1 MLQHPFKVILVSL
14 SVLLGADAK
23 AGSCLHIKA
32 PEGPYGIQL
41 QGTLVDGKP
50 YAAVGLASI
59 HPSTF
64 TLNLTASEGGS
75 IIKRTILG
83 TVSVVDCELNLAG
96 SGVDLGFVLK
106 GQITDRGREISVTAI
121 QSAQPIVASGTMRP
135 RLLRRCSNNT
145 LKGTF
150 TYISQGFD
158 RVGTG
163 TNVQWIPIGKIG
175 DEQFDGKGC
184 SVYKE
189 YIKRSDHFSEEEGP
203 LKYRVSEDCTFELLD
218 QGTPAFLGVIVNKG
232 QVMPY
237 LKLVDGAV
245 RLGEYTR
252 VNSSSTPLKCP

>member
-1 MLQHPFKVILVSL
+1 MLPHPFKVILFAL
-14 SVLLGADAK
+14 SVLVGANAK
-23 AGSCLHIKA
+23 AGSCPHIQA

-41 QGTLVDGKP
+41 QGSLVDGKP
-50 YAAVGLASI
+50 YAAVGSASI
-59 HPSTF
+59 HQSTF
-64 TLNLTASEGGS
+64 TLHLTASEAGS
-75 IIKRTILG
+75 IIKKTILG

-106 GQITDRGREISVTAI
+106 GQIAERGKEIFVTAI

-163 TNVQWIPIGKIG
+163 TNVQWAPIGKIG
-175 DEQFDGKGC
+175 DERFDGKGC

-189 YIKRSDHFSEEEGP
+189 SIKQGTHFSEAEGP

-218 QGTPAFLGVIVNKG
+218 QGEPAFLGVIVDNG

-237 LKLVDGAV
+237 MKLVDGAV

-252 VNSSSTPLKCP
+252 IDNSSTPLNCP